1 MKINFLKIIIIFFLI
16 IFFGSCSI
24 TKNLNENDYVLEKN
38 RVLVNDKLIQSD
50 SLDRLIVLKEN
61 KKFLGVPVQSLIYQ
75 SGFKNTDSIFTDWE
89 KNKNN
94 RKGLKKFLSKKQFLQ
109 LKKYYQSWNEWKL
122 KNGEAVSL
130 IDSLKI
136 NQTLSNFMSY
146 FQNIGYLETT
156 VGFDLSKN
164 KLKQKYATVDFNIKT
179 GPQYY
184 VGDVS
189 LITKSKIIDSI
200 YNNNLEKSFLKKNGI
215 LKTSNFQR
223 ERDRINTLM
232 KNNGIYNFQINS
244 VFFDVEI
251 DSTRNLYS
259 LPTKIIIDGDDYR
272 KHTIGEINLINV
284 KNSKEYSEK
293 SFLTNQIEFKI
304 NEVFNDS
311 LRSKTIQ
318 NLNNLDL
325 FSFPSIGYEYI
336 NKSEDE
342 LSANIFLNPKKKYG
356 LGFGFDIK
364 QSDIEDIGV
373 SFENRFKSRNIFK
386 NGENLQLSAVG
397 SIGKSNDVTIS
408 QVYFDATL
416 KLPKFIFFK
425 NLTKRFGSD
434 SKSFISLGSTNQKN
448 IGLDRTSFR
457 FNLDYAWENKS
468 TYFNFSLS
476 DVELINNR
484 NINNYFNIYK
494 NSYNQLNTIA
504 QNNTSDS
511 KYFNGGNLSIPN
523 GINNFINDVLNNNL
537 TINEQ
542 NDIQRIKYIENRRNR
557 LTSNNLIIGTTF
569 TVSNNY
575 DNRYDKDNF
584 KQWRLKVKTAGNL
597 TSLFVKENPDGFKR
611 ISDLIFSQFVKTE
624 FSYIKHW
631 NISDNS
637 LIAFRYFSGIAI
649 PYGNSKN
656 IPFSESFFGGG
667 SNDNRAWQVYRLGPG
682 SSGASNEFN
691 EANFKLALNLEYRFN
706 ILGRFNGALFTDLG
720 NIWNVLDDTEDK
732 KRTFVGFKDLNEIAI
747 GSGFGL
753 RYDSSLFIF
762 RLDMGLKTYNPAAVK
777 NRRWLKDF
785 SLKKA
790 VFNIGLNY
798 PF

>member
-1 MKINFLKIIIIFFLI
+1 MKINFLKIISIFFLV

-24 TKNLNENDYVLEKN
+24 TKNLDENDYVLEKN
-38 RVLVNDKLIQSD
+38 RVFINDKLIQND
-50 SLDRLIVLKEN
+50 SLDRLIILEEN
-61 KKFLGVPVQSLIYQ
+61 NKFLGVPLQSLIYQ
-75 SGFKNTDSIFTDWE
+75 SAIENSDSTFRVWE
-89 KNKNN
+89 NN
-94 RKGLKKFLSKKQFLQ
+94 RNNRNGLKKFLSNKQFLQ
-109 LKKYYQSWNEWKL
+109 LKNYYQNWNQWKL
-122 KNGEAVSL
+122 KNGEPVAL

-136 NQTLSNFMSY
+136 KESLNNFKSY

-156 VGFDLSKN
+156 VGFNVLKN
-164 KLKQKYATVDFNIKT
+164 NLKQKYATVDFNIKT

-184 VGDVS
+184 TGEVS

-200 YNNNLEKSFLKKNGI
+200 YRNNLEKSFLKKNGI

-244 VFFDVEI
+244 IFFDVQI
-251 DSTRNLYS
+251 DSTRNIYS
-259 LPTKIIIDGDDYR
+259 LPTKIIIDGDNYR
-272 KHTIGEINLINV
+272 KHKISEINFINV
-284 KNSKEYSEK
+284 KKSNEYREK
-293 SFLTNQIEFKI
+293 SFLTNQIEFRT

-325 FSFPSIGYEYI
+325 FSFPSIGYEYLDKT
-336 NKSEDE
+336 NNE

-425 NLTKRFGSD
+425 NLTKKFGSD
-434 SKSFISLGSTNQKN
+434 SKSFISLGSTNQTN
-448 IGLDRTSFR
+448 IGIDRTSFR
-457 FNLDYAWENKS
+457 FNLDYTWENKS
-468 TYFNFSLS
+468 NYFNFSLS
-476 DVELINNR
+476 DINLINNR

-494 NSYNQLNTIA
+494 NSYNQLNIIA
-504 QNNTSDS
+504 QNNTTDP
-511 KYFNGGNLSIPN
+511 KYYTDGNLSIPN
-523 GINNFINDVLNNNL
+523 GINSFIDDALNSSL
-537 TINEQ
+537 AISEQ
-542 NDIQRIKYIENRRNR
+542 NDIQKIQYVENRRSR
-557 LTSNNLIIGTTF
+557 LTSNNLIIGSTF

-575 DNRYDKDNF
+575 DNRYDKNNF
-584 KQWRLKVKTAGNL
+584 KQWRFKVKTAGNL
-597 TSLFVKENPDGFKR
+597 TSLFVKKNLDGYKR
-611 ISDLIFSQFVKTE
+611 ISNLIFSQFVKTE

-649 PYGNSKN
+649 PFGNSKN

-682 SSGASNEFN
+682 SSGAYNEFN

-706 ILGRFNGALFTDLG
+706 IIGRFNGTLFTDFG
-720 NIWNVLDDTEDK
+720 NIWNVLDDTEDS
-732 KRTFVGFKDLNEIAI
+732 KRTFEGIKDLNEIAI

>member
-1 MKINFLKIIIIFFLI
+1 MKLIFFKIIIIFFLV
-16 IFFGSCSI
+16 IFFGACSI
-24 TKNLNENDYVLEKN
+24 TKNLDDNDYILEKN
-38 RVLVNDKLIQSD
+38 RVSINNKLIQSD
-50 SLDRLIVLKEN
+50 SLNRFIVQEKNN
-61 KKFLGVPVQSLIYQ
+61 KFFGIPVQSIIYQ
-75 SGFKNTDSIFTDWE
+75 SAKKNSDSIFNDWE
-89 KNKNN
+89 QNDKN
-94 RKGLKKFLSKKQFLQ
+94 RKGLKKFLSEKQFLQ
-109 LKKYYQSWNEWKL
+109 LKNYYRSWNQWKL
-122 KNGEAVSL
+122 KNGEPIAL

-136 NQTLSNFMSY
+136 NQSLINFKSY
-146 FQNIGYLETT
+146 FQNIGYLENE
-156 VGFDLSKN
+156 VEFDLSKDN
-164 KLKQKYATVDFNIKT
+164 LKEKYASINYKIET

-184 VGDVS
+184 IGDVNLLS
-189 LITKSKIIDSI
+189 KSKIIDSI
-200 YNNNLEKSFLKKNGI
+200 YNIYLEKSFLKKNEI
-215 LKTSNFQR
+215 FKTSNFQR
-223 ERDRINTLM
+223 ERDRINSLM

-251 DSTRNLYS
+251 DSTRDVYS
-259 LPTKIIIDGDDYR
+259 LPVKIIIEGDDYR
-272 KHTIGEINLINV
+272 KHNIKEIKIINV
-284 KNSKEYSEK
+284 KNSEEFSGK
-293 SFLTNQIEFKI
+293 SFLTNQIEFGL
-304 NEVFNDS
+304 NESFNDS

-325 FSFPSIGYEYI
+325 FSFPSIAYEYI
-336 NKSEDE
+336 NESDNE

-386 NGENLQLSAVG
+386 NGENLELSAVG
-397 SIGKSNDVTIS
+397 SIGKSNDITIS

-416 KLPKFIFFK
+416 KLPKFIFLK

-457 FNLDYAWENKS
+457 FNLDYAWENKNS
-468 TYFNFSLS
+468 FFNFSLS

-484 NINNYFNIYK
+484 NIDNYFNIYT
-494 NSYNQLNTIA
+494 NSYNQLNKIA
-504 QNNTSDS
+504 QNNSS
-511 KYFNGGNLSIPN
+511 NPKYFTQGNLSIPSGVN
-523 GINNFINDVLNNNL
+523 SFIKDVIDGSLD
-537 TINEQ
+537 INEP
-542 NDIQRIKYIENRRNR
+542 NDIESVQYIENRRNR
-557 LTSNNLIIGTTF
+557 LTSNNLIIGSTF

-575 DNRYDKDNF
+575 DNKYDKNNF
-584 KQWRLKVKTAGNL
+584 KQWRFKIKTAGNL
-597 TSLFVKENPDGFKR
+597 TSLLVKKDSDGRKR
-611 ISDLIFSQFVKTE
+611 ISDLEFSQFIKTE
-624 FSYIKHW
+624 FSFIKHW

-637 LIAFRYFSGIAI
+637 LFAFRYFSGIAI
-649 PYGNSKN
+649 PFGNSRN

-691 EANFKLALNLEYRFN
+691 EANFKLALNFEYRFN
-706 ILGRFNGALFTDLG
+706 ILGRFNGAIFTDFG
-720 NIWNVLDDTEDK
+720 NIWNVLDDNEDK
-732 KRTFVGFKDLNEIAI
+732 KRTFESFKDLNEIAI

-762 RLDMGLKTYNPAAVK
+762 RLDMGLKTYNPSLEK

-785 SLKKA
+785 TLKKA

>member
-24 TKNLNENDYVLEKN
+24 TKNLDENDYVLEKN
-38 RVLVNDKLIQSD
+38 KVLVNERLIQSD
-50 SLDRLIVLKEN
+50 SLDRLIILEEN
-61 KKFLGVPVQSLIYQ
+61 NKFLGVPIQSLIYQ
-75 SGFKNTDSIFTDWE
+75 SAIENTDSVFTIWE
-89 KNKNN
+89 KNRNN
-94 RKGLKKFLSKKQFLQ
+94 RNGLKKFLSNKQFLQ
-109 LKKYYQSWNEWKL
+109 LKNYYQSWNEWKL
-122 KNGEAVSL
+122 KNGEPVSL

-136 NQTLSNFMSY
+136 NQSLSNFKSY
-146 FQNIGYLETT
+146 FRNIGYLETI
-156 VGFDLSKN
+156 VGFELLKNNSK
-164 KLKQKYATVDFNIKT
+164 KKYATVDFNIKT

-184 VGDVS
+184 IGKVN

-200 YNNNLEKSFLKKNGI
+200 YNNNLDKSFLKKNGI

-244 VFFDVEI
+244 VFFDVEL
-251 DSTRNLYS
+251 DSARNIYS

-272 KHTIGEINLINV
+272 KHTIREINFINV
-284 KNSKEYSEK
+284 KNFKEYTEK
-293 SFLTNQIEFKI
+293 SFLTNQIEFRT

-325 FSFPSIGYEYI
+325 FSFPSIGYEYL
-336 NKSEDE
+336 NKSDNE

-364 QSDIEDIGV
+364 QSDIEDIGI

-397 SIGKSNDVTIS
+397 SIGKSNNVTIS

-425 NLTKRFGSD
+425 NFTKKFGSD
-434 SKSFISLGSTNQKN
+434 SKSYISIGSTNQKN

-457 FNLDYAWENKS
+457 FNLNYAWENRS
-468 TYFNFSLS
+468 NYFNFSLS
-476 DVELINNR
+476 DIELINNR

-494 NSYNQLNTIA
+494 NSYNQLNIIA
-504 QNNTSDS
+504 QNNTSDP
-511 KYFNGGNLSIPN
+511 KYFIGDNLSVPN
-523 GINNFINDVLNNNL
+523 GINSFINDALNSSL
-537 TINEQ
+537 TINQQ
-542 NDIQRIKYIENRRNR
+542 NDIQRIKYIQNRRNR

-584 KQWRLKVKTAGNL
+584 KQWRFKIKTAGNL
-597 TSLFVKENPDGFKR
+597 TSLFAKKNTDGYKM

-637 LIAFRYFSGIAI
+637 LIAFRYFSGVAI
-649 PYGNSKN
+649 PFGNSEN

-691 EANFKLALNLEYRFN
+691 EANFKLTLNFEYRFN
-706 ILGRFNGALFTDLG
+706 IFGRFNAALFTDFG

-732 KRTFVGFKDLNEIAI
+732 KRTFEGFKDLNEIAI